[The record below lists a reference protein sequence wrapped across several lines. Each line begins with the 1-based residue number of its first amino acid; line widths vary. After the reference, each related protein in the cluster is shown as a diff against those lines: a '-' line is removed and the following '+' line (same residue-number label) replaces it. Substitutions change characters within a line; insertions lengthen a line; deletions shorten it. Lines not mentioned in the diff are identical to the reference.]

1 MPEDNRFAACL
12 DEVLKHEG
20 GYADHPKDPG
30 GATNF
35 GITRKTLAAWRKVT
49 PWWALEKA
57 EVKAL
62 GRAEVAE
69 IYRAQYWERCRAGEM
84 PPGLDLAVF
93 DYAVNSG
100 PQRAVATLQSLLK
113 VRADGYVG
121 PLTLAAIERRRKAG
135 GTGHLISMLCN
146 SRVGFLKRLAAFSTF
161 GRGWTR
167 RVDAVR
173 ARALAMA
180 GHPAQAGKSVSNQW
194 SGPMNA
200 LAGYRTYIVAGLMLL
215 SGLAQLLGMD
225 LPALDGQ
232 AAGQLLMEALAII
245 FLRKGLKTEIGN
257 S

>member
-1 MPEDNRFAACL
+1 MPENDRFAACF
-12 DEVLKHEG
+12 DEVLRHEG

-30 GATNF
+30 GATNL
-35 GITRKTLAAWRKVT
+35 GITRKTLAAWRKVS
-49 PWWALEKA
+49 PWWALDKA
-57 EVKAL
+57 EVKTL
-62 GRAEVAE
+62 GRDEAAA
-69 IYRAQYWERCRAGEM
+69 IYRAQYWDRCGAGEM

-121 PLTLAAIERRRKAG
+121 PLTLAAIERRRKAR
-135 GTGHLISMLCN
+135 GTGHLIGMLCN
-146 SRVGFLKRLAAFSTF
+146 SRMGSLKRLAAFSTF
-161 GRGWTR
+161 GRGWTQ
-167 RVDAVR
+167 RVEAVR
-173 ARALAMA
+173 AKALAMA
-180 GHPAQAGKSVSNQW
+180 GSPARTGKPVSKQW

-225 LPALDGQ
+225 LPALDGH
-232 AAGQLLMEALAII
+232 AAGQLLMEGLAII
-245 FLRKGLKTEIGN
+245 FLRKGLKNEIGN